1 VDRVGLDLER
11 LGKAERQSGLGTWI
25 SPHHRS
31 RLTAV
36 GRALSRAQLFAR
48 TEPWRDGTQEEVD
61 GLIADGA
68 RVLMLPMFTGPEE
81 VERFVAAVAGRATVV
96 LLLETREAAQAA
108 HEIAAVPGADEV
120 HVGLN
125 DLTLSL
131 GLPNRFL
138 TLASGTLD
146 EVAAAVLAA
155 GKPLGVGGLGRPGDT
170 GLPIPADLVYAALAH
185 LGATRALLS
194 RSFFRADDELGPE
207 AVEAVRTHLAAWRE
221 RPATELLDARR
232 ALRERALASTVW

>member
-1 VDRVGLDLER
+1 VASRTQHSVAEALHRLSGQGREER
-11 LGKAERQSGLGTWI
+11 LTHLEVLPPRSGRAAEWPAWTRPELVEAW
-25 SPHHRS
+25 RS
-31 RLTAV
+31 R
-36 GRALSRAQLFAR
+36 GIER
-48 TEPWRDGTQEEVD
+48 PWSHQ
-61 GLIADGA
+61 A
-68 RVLMLPMFTGPEE
+68 
-81 VERFVAAVAGRATVV
+81 
-96 LLLETREAAQAA
+96 EAAQAA